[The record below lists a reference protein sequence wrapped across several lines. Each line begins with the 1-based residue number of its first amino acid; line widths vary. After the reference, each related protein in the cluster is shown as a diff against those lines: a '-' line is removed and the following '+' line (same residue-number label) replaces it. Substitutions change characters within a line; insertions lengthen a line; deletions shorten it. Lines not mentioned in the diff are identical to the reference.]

1 MNKTMTGLQKVLKSV
16 GSMVVKSGDKS
27 VTWVWDYAN
36 DKPMIK
42 SEMTKEQLAE
52 SEKAKWSAYFDKSVN
67 NKTT

>member
-1 MNKTMTGLQKVLKSV
+1 
-16 GSMVVKSGDKS
+16 MVVKSGDKS